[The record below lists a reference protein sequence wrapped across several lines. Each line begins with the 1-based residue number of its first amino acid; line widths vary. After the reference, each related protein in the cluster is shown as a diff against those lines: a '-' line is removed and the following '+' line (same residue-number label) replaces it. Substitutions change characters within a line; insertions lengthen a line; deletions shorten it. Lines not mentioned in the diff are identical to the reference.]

1 MIYLSGIMKVWLV
14 LLLDFLTLSSV
25 LGEWGPAAG
34 ITGVAALYVWLGG
47 YLGLYQE
54 GAVRWDRLPVWERQ
68 RLEAAKSQLAQDV
81 RQASGVKLARLKL
94 YLSPDDTLNATA
106 YGAGCISVTRGTL
119 NSADPLALN
128 GVLAHEI
135 SHTLHRDA
143 EFSRALLVSIT
154 LLLAAISII
163 SFVIV
168 LVVFLLFLVFTGFRS
183 WLGVLAFR
191 GTATAVGRFFRFIQW
206 GIAAAYQALFGL
218 VSRRREYR
226 SDRYAAALGYGLPL
240 AHFLSAADPGVTG
253 RLTLS
258 QVLYRSHPPVENRIA
273 RLEALAASRR
283 GN

>member
-1 MIYLSGIMKVWLV
+1 MWPPSTSG
-14 LLLDFLTLSSV
+14 
-25 LGEWGPAAG
+25 WGDTWVCTRKEPCAG
-34 ITGVAALYVWLGG
+34 TGFPSGVAVLQGVGVAG
-47 YLGLYQE
+47 
-54 GAVRWDRLPVWERQ
+54 
-68 RLEAAKSQLAQDV
+68 QLAQDV

-283 GN
+283 VN